1 MSLLSETW
9 RSYSERMRPDLS
21 GVAPSA
27 WRSFLRHR
35 GAWVGLAL
43 VAILA
48 LAAFLGPLF
57 TDDPDVPDYRNQ
69 LEGPSGEHW
78 LGTDRAGRDLLSRT
92 IAGAR
97 TSLSAALLVTV
108 IVTVIGLTIGI
119 VAATCGRVVDAV
131 LDRLTDMM
139 LGLPSTVLTLAM
151 VGVLGPSFFNLV
163 LAMSI
168 TMWAQLAKLS
178 RAYAR
183 GATSRPDVVA
193 ARMAGAG
200 PLRIAFGHVLPGAAA
215 IVTIASTLRLGN
227 TVLELAALSFLGL
240 GAQPPTAEWGNM
252 LSESRETLASA
263 QFQIIGPGVGL
274 MLTVLAAT
282 LISDALR
289 DVIDPG
295 NRT

>member
-1 MSLLSETW
+1 MSALSTAW
-9 RSYSERMRPDLS
+9 RGYSARLQPDLS

-27 WRSFLRHR
+27 GRSLLRHR
-35 GAWVGLAL
+35 GARVAL
-43 VAILA
+43 VIATLLV
-48 LAAFLGPLF
+48 LAALVGPLF
-57 TDDPDVPDYRNQ
+57 TDDPNAPDYTNK
-69 LEGPSGEHW
+69 LKPPSGEHL
-78 LGTDRAGRDLLSRT
+78 LGTDQAGRDLLARSL
-92 IAGAR
+92 AGAR
-97 TSLSAALLVTV
+97 TSLGAALLVTV
-108 IVTVIGLTIGI
+108 IATTIGLAVGI
-119 VAATCGRVVDAV
+119 LAATGGRAVDAV
-131 LDRLTDMM
+131 LTRITDVM

-151 VGVLGPSFFNLV
+151 VGVLGPSFLNLV

-168 TMWAQLAKLS
+168 TSWASLAKLS

-183 GATSRPDVVA
+183 GVGNRPDVIA

-200 PLRIAFGHVLPGAAA
+200 PMRIAFGHVLPGAAA
-215 IVTIASTLRLGN
+215 LVAIASTLRIGN
-227 TVLELAALSFLGL
+227 TVGELAALSFLGL

-252 LSESRETLASA
+252 LSESRTTLSSA
-263 QFQIIGPGVGL
+263 QFQIIGPGIGL